1 MKIFSAEFVTSAL
14 RYNTD
19 LKIDNDRIDFRGEV
33 ERDDA
38 LLVKIVWQNNTGE
51 PIVMGLPDHTEV
63 VLEPEDTILLYTTRK
78 FSTERL
84 KKLTA
89 AADLTPIEHAH
100 SGFRYTR
107 KPSPFGLDLLLLAP
121 AGAEVTERT
130 LADDIWST

>member
-1 MKIFSAEFVTSAL
+1 VTSAL

-19 LKIDNDRIDFRGEV
+19 LTIDNDRIDFRGEV
-33 ERDDA
+33 ETDDA
-38 LLVKIVWQNNTGE
+38 LRVKIVWQNNTGE

-89 AADLTPIEHAH
+89 ACDLTPIEHAH
-100 SGFRYTR
+100 SGFRHTR
-107 KPSPFGLDLLLLAP
+107 RPSPFGLDLLLLAP
-121 AGAEVTERT
+121 GTAEVTTATT